1 MNNRAISA
9 HRSDGIGAT
18 PAVYRPWASAQ
29 RGLGIIEVLV
39 ALVVVSFG
47 VLGMASLQLTGMK
60 HSSSGFQRSKAL
72 LFAENMATRMR
83 INAAGIDAFDYSAF
97 DSNTTACNVQPVP
110 YCQATV
116 GGGVVPSCTA
126 SELAAFDLFSVSCGD
141 WGSSGAD
148 KGVIGDLP
156 TGRLQVGCDD
166 TPCTATSTYT
176 ITVSWIE
183 NRTTSRT
190 ADSTDT
196 KRVQVR
202 LRP

>member
-1 MNNRAISA
+1 MHPGS
-9 HRSDGIGAT
+9 
-18 PAVYRPWASAQ
+18 Q

-60 HSSSGFQRSKAL
+60 HSSSGFNRSKAL

-83 INAAGIDAFDYSAF
+83 INDTGVAALNYDAIDS
-97 DSNTTACNVQPVP
+97 STIACNVQPNP

-116 GGGVVPSCTA
+116 GGGAVPSCSA
-126 SELAAFDLFSVSCGD
+126 SELAAFDRFSVACGD
-141 WGSSGAD
+141 WGSAGAD
-148 KGVIGDLP
+148 KGVNGDLP
-156 TGRLQVGCDD
+156 NGRLQVVCDD
-166 TPCTATSTYT
+166 APCTATSTYT

-183 NRTTSRT
+183 NSTTDRT
-190 ADSTDT
+190 ADTTDT